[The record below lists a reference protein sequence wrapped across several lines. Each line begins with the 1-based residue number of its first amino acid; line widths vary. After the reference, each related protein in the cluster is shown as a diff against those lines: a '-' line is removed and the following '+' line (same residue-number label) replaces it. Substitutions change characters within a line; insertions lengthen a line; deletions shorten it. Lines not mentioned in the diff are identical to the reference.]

1 MDELTTALNT
11 IVDEIN
17 SFVTQWNAK
26 QGGASVIIANIGAFK
41 VVGCMVPTTTQGS
54 TTRNI
59 VATSGSGQSATVF
72 TQPTNPLVATVTDG
86 SGQPVVGETVTW
98 STPNGGQISATSIT
112 NASGQAS
119 VTFTLGTGAG
129 TQTFTATTSTGT
141 SVDFTATATAA
152 AAATIEARTAT
163 SQSAQT
169 STTVAVPPSVV
180 VKDVYGN
187 VKSGTNV
194 TFAVTGGGGSGTSLG
209 PTASDASGIVT
220 VGSWTVGAAAGLNT
234 MTATSAGLSG
244 SPVTFLANGTSPNT
258 PTILTINSGGTQSSV
273 TVNTASAAMECKVT
287 NDALTA
293 QQGVT
298 ITYEIVSGAG
308 NLSASTAVTN
318 ASGLCSVTY
327 TPPATPTET
336 ATIRAS
342 GTRAD
347 GTALTN
353 SPVTFTITSVAGAA
367 NKWVIITQPS
377 ASAQDGVAFT
387 QQPILQ
393 ITDANGNATA
403 TSGVTCTAAKASGSG
418 TLGGTATAITNA
430 SGRATFSNLSF
441 SGAGSSNTIQFSGT
455 YTAATSATV
464 SIAPPFA
471 TKVQFAT
478 NPTAVVAG
486 SLFSPVVTCQLV
498 DDTNAIVTTA
508 TDAVTVGISS
518 GGTLLGTVT
527 VNAVSGVATF
537 SGLGVTSG
545 TPAASYTLS
554 ASASG
559 LTGATS
565 ASFAVTASSNSHPNE
580 PAGLT
585 RWAEVDFSQQ
595 TTLPSNST
603 YALYGDAGYWF
614 SNRGNLTLNTN
625 ASGGSNPG
633 VGLRQRMPGALGDG
647 NTPSTLH
654 VRPTASGTGS
664 PAYSEVYMHMKG
676 FRLGST
682 GAEGGDG
689 QYEENG
695 NGTKLWWFRL
705 GTTSAG
711 SIIIC
716 SRGPGA
722 PSRVVSQSGLRY
734 AFTSGGTPA
743 DVDLKKTST
752 TFQTGV
758 SYDVEI
764 WARVNTVDVADG
776 ELRVW
781 VDGTEVNAMHITN
794 GLWRIT
800 GETTNFYECWFD
812 MTWGGGGGGTA
823 RSRADDIYRR
833 YIYLSGK

>member
-1 MDELTTALNT
+1 MDELATALNA

-17 SFVTQWNAK
+17 TFVAQWNAK
-26 QGGASVIIANIGAFK
+26 QGGANVVIATIGAYK
-41 VVGCMVPTTTQGS
+41 VVGCMVPTTRQGATVRS
-54 TTRNI
+54 I
-59 VATSGSGQSATVF
+59 VVTSGNNQSATVF
-72 TQPTNPLVATVTDG
+72 TQPTNPLVVTVTDG
-86 SGQPVVGETVTW
+86 AGQAVAGEQVSW
-98 STPNGGQISATSIT
+98 STPNGGQITATSIT
-112 NASGQAS
+112 DASGQAS
-119 VTFTLGTGAG
+119 ATFTLGTGAG
-129 TQTFTATTSTGT
+129 TQSFTATTLTGT
-141 SVDFTATATAA
+141 SVTFTATATAGA
-152 AAATIEARTAT
+152 AVTLEAGTAT

-169 STTVAVPPSVV
+169 STTVSVPPSVIAR
-180 VKDVYGN
+180 DLYGN
-187 VKSGTNV
+187 PKSGVNV
-194 TFAVTGGGGSGTSLG
+194 TFAVTGGGGSGTGLG
-209 PTASDASGIVT
+209 PTATNASGVAT

-258 PTILTINSGGTQSSV
+258 PTILTVNSGGTQSAV
-273 TVNTASAAMECKVT
+273 TVNTASANMECKVT

-308 NLSASTAVTN
+308 SLSASTAVTN
-318 ASGLCSVTY
+318 ASGLCAVTY

-347 GTALTN
+347 GSALTN
-353 SPVTFTITSVAGAA
+353 SPVTFTITSVPAAA

-377 ASAQDGVAFT
+377 ASAQDGVAFP

-403 TSGVTCTAAKASGSG
+403 TSGVTCTATKATGSG
-418 TLGGTATAITNA
+418 TLGGTTTAVTNA
-430 SGRATFSNLSF
+430 SGRATFTNLSF
-441 SGAGSSNTIQFSGT
+441 AGAGSSNTIQFAGT
-455 YTAATSATV
+455 YTAAVSSTV

-471 TKVQFAT
+471 TTVQFAT
-478 NPTAVVAG
+478 NPSALVAG
-486 SLFSPVVTCQLV
+486 GLFSPTVVAQLV
-498 DDTNAIVTTA
+498 DDTNTIVTTA
-508 TDAVTVGISS
+508 TNAVTIAISS
-518 GGTLLGTVT
+518 GGTLTGTLT
-527 VNAVSGVATF
+527 VNAVAGVATF
-537 SGLGVTSG
+537 TNLGVTSG
-545 TPAASYTLS
+545 TPAGTYTLA
-554 ASASG
+554 ASATG

-565 ASFAVTASSNSHPNE
+565 PGFAVTASSSSHPNE
-580 PAGLT
+580 PAGMT

-654 VRPTASGTGS
+654 VRPTATAGATTF
-664 PAYSEVYMHMKG
+664 SEVYLHMKG

-682 GAEGGDG
+682 VAEGGDG

-695 NGTKLWWFRL
+695 NGTKMWWFRC
-705 GTTSAG
+705 GTLAAG

-716 SRGPGA
+716 TRGPGA

-734 AFTSGGTPA
+734 AFTSAGTPP

-758 SYDVEI
+758 DYEVEI
-764 WARVNTVDVADG
+764 WARINTVDVADG

-781 VDGTEVNAMHITN
+781 VNGTEVPAMHITN

-823 RSRADDIYRR
+823 RTRADDIYRR
-833 YIYLSGK
+833 SIYLSGKP